1 MINPDHPLPA
11 SGGSYMRNA
20 DGSLTRINEE
30 GQPID
35 DEGNVIDAA
44 PADAPA
50 EVAAPDPVPA
60 KPTRAVRSSTAAD
73 AALTEKEV

>member
-1 MINPDHPLPA
+1 MTNPDHPLPTN
-11 SGGSYMRNA
+11 GGSYMRNM

-35 DEGNVIDAA
+35 DEGNLIEAP

-50 EVAAPDPVPA
+50 DVTAADAVPP
-60 KPTRAVRSSTAAD
+60 KPTRAARSSTAAD
-73 AALTEKEV
+73 AALSEKEV